1 MRDCDCAM
9 EASSSALAL
18 VAAVLLLSSPLAASD
33 FCVCRS
39 DQPTAVL
46 QKAIDF
52 ACGPQ
57 GGADCTPILQG
68 GGCYS
73 PDTAAAHCSWAANTY
88 YQNNKARG
96 ATCDFGGAATVSTT
110 DPSFSGCTFASSAT
124 SAGAGTGTGT
134 AGSSTFSPSAGTG
147 FNGTGNGMGGS
158 TTTGLGP
165 TGNAFDAAAAAAP
178 GLLPSAAS
186 LGLALAVLSF
196 LT

>member
-1 MRDCDCAM
+1 
-9 EASSSALAL
+9 
-18 VAAVLLLSSPLAASD
+18 
-33 FCVCRS
+33 VCRS

-57 GGADCTPILQG
+57 GGADCMPILQG

-110 DPSFSGCTFASSAT
+110 DPSTTIPLLFASPDRLSSSSSSLSLYLQQPSRCSETLPVVLSTLDAGFSGCTFASSAT
-124 SAGAGTGTGT
+124 RYT
-134 AGSSTFSPSAGTG
+134 
-147 FNGTGNGMGGS
+147 
-158 TTTGLGP
+158 
-165 TGNAFDAAAAAAP
+165 
-178 GLLPSAAS
+178 LL
-186 LGLALAVLSF
+186 LLLLRY
-196 LT
+196 